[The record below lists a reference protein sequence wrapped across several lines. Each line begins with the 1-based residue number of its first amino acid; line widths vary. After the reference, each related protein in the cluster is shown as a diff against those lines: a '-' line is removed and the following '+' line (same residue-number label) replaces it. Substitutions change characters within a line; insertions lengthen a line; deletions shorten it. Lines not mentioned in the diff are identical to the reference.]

1 MENKCAVICD
11 LLPLYI
17 DDVCSEE
24 SKKMV
29 EEHLAECSA
38 CRAVLE
44 NMQNELPTEPVP
56 IPKQETVLK
65 QTAWHMHKRAIGSA
79 VGVTAIVLYWL
90 IYLWQDSLANAG
102 DYRYFPYIFHEIY
115 STALLWIPLLTLL
128 WLGKLFYKTV
138 KKRAWRKN
146 AVLLT
151 VLAFLLAGQIGYFYN
166 QSQLVDTTCW
176 TEVVEIPDNYHV
188 VIQNGERTV
197 TLSTAP
203 VITKLLR
210 TDGTV
215 YGFYYESKRDTPT
228 KGQLNGIWDV
238 VE

>member
-1 MENKCAVICD
+1 MENKCDVICD

-17 DDVCSEE
+17 DDVCSAE

-29 EEHLAECSA
+29 EEHLRECST
-38 CRAVLE
+38 CRAMLE
-44 NMQNELPTEPVP
+44 NMQNELATEPVS
-56 IPKQETVLK
+56 IPEQETVLK

-90 IYLWQDSLANAG
+90 IYLWQDSLASAG

-115 STALLWIPLLTLL
+115 SAALLWIPLLTLL

-138 KKRAWRKN
+138 KKRTWRKN

-166 QSQLVDTTCW
+166 QSQLVNTTCW
-176 TEVVEIPDNYHV
+176 TEVVKIPDEYHI
-188 VIQNGERTV
+188 VIQNGECTV
-197 TLSTAP
+197 TLTTAP
-203 VITKLLR
+203 VITKL
-210 TDGTV
+210 
-215 YGFYYESKRDTPT
+215 
-228 KGQLNGIWDV
+228 
-238 VE
+238 